1 MGEQDVAD
9 QQGAFSRRGAGPPF
23 SNGRDSRL
31 LGAATP
37 VGVRVSPVVHLIG
50 DPLPWFIHTFESC
63 LSPQDGLFAL
73 LVGHRQQRY
82 KKQYHHFVAL
92 LVDAHVAGFLALR
105 FSLGARLS
113 HLVVPAYIRATAA

>member
-63 LSPQDGLFAL
+63 PP
-73 LVGHRQQRY
+73 
-82 KKQYHHFVAL
+82 HHKTVCL
-92 LVDAHVAGFLALR
+92 P
-105 FSLGARLS
+105 SLWDIGNKDIKINITISSLCW
-113 HLVVPAYIRATAA
+113 